1 MENSKLA
8 NRNGNGA
15 QIGRSA
21 SSAQQDQVSAVT
33 SAGEK
38 AVRKKTATR
47 KLTLRHYY
55 ERRWVAS
62 RSRASWSV
70 AIAAAETLLQVLS
83 SGVTADAGNVSAS
96 AMARPH
102 GRERRR
108 AGSSS
113 ESREQG
119 LKLERVRSLLL
130 FRHFE
135 HGQMRGTEVPSHHPV
150 RR

>member
-21 SSAQQDQVSAVT
+21 SSAQQDQVSAVR

-38 AVRKKTATR
+38 AVRKKTASSR
-47 KLTLRHYY
+47 KTNPTPLLRKKMG
-55 ERRWVAS
+55 S
-62 RSRASWSV
+62 QPSRASWSV
-70 AIAAAETLLQVLS
+70 AIAAAKTLLQVLS
-83 SGVTADAGNVSAS
+83 SGVIADAGNVSAS

-102 GRERRR
+102 GRERLR

-113 ESREQG
+113 RSREQG
-119 LKLERVRSLLL
+119 PDSKEFGPCS
-130 FRHFE
+130 F
-135 HGQMRGTEVPSHHPV
+135 PPV
-150 RR
+150 